1 MEALRQQLRQLWLK
15 LAVLRE
21 QNPALFNLGA
31 ALALVGL
38 LLGAMLYL
46 LDPGAPRVLAA
57 NLAPAD
63 RTALALRLRRH
74 HLPFSLSE
82 DAISVPERY
91 FEQARA
97 VLEGSPGFSGGGY
110 DFGLFDHASFGQ
122 SDFEAQVNYQRSVQ
136 GELERTIMDI
146 RGVDSARVMIAMEHP
161 SPFALGPG
169 EAGHA
174 SVLLTT
180 APGAQIDASVAAA
193 IAHLV
198 AGAVRGLKPELVI
211 VTTSDGATLF
221 PPPNRNDLSQAT
233 ELRNDLE
240 HRLQGKVARLL
251 TRVMGENRYAAAV
264 SVALDTSRISR
275 QESIYG
281 SGGDRVI
288 LSEEHSVAPVEPPA
302 AGIPGLTS
310 NLPTATPSPTP
321 APVQAAG
328 AAPPAAAGAVVQKTM
343 QSGELARKDIINYQ
357 PSKREVRN
365 VGASIRIERISVAVV
380 LDGTYEGGRFK
391 PLEPE
396 RLAAIKHLITA
407 AVGAQPQRGDTVDV
421 QSAPL
426 SQPYI
431 PPVPNP
437 VTQLRSLLSNPLYLY
452 GAVGLGA
459 LLAVALA
466 ALLTWRVRRWLA
478 RRKTRTQARAHTLL
492 EQVQQQV
499 AAENGAGADRA
510 EPDFAELQRRLNEHV
525 ERNPAAAAAVLRSWI
540 SGGRSAPNP
549 PEHRIS
555 P

>member
-1 MEALRQQLRQLWLK
+1 
-15 LAVLRE
+15 
-21 QNPALFNLGA
+21 
-31 ALALVGL
+31 
-38 LLGAMLYL
+38 
-46 LDPGAPRVLAA
+46 
-57 NLAPAD
+57 
-63 RTALALRLRRH
+63 
-74 HLPFSLSE
+74 
-82 DAISVPERY
+82 
-91 FEQARA
+91 
-97 VLEGSPGFSGGGY
+97 
-110 DFGLFDHASFGQ
+110 
-122 SDFEAQVNYQRSVQ
+122 
-136 GELERTIMDI
+136 
-146 RGVDSARVMIAMEHP
+146 
-161 SPFALGPG
+161 
-169 EAGHA
+169 
-174 SVLLTT
+174 
-180 APGAQIDASVAAA
+180 
-193 IAHLV
+193 
-198 AGAVRGLKPELVI
+198 
-211 VTTSDGATLF
+211 
-221 PPPNRNDLSQAT
+221 
-233 ELRNDLE
+233 
-240 HRLQGKVARLL
+240 
-251 TRVMGENRYAAAV
+251 
-264 SVALDTSRISR
+264 
-275 QESIYG
+275 
-281 SGGDRVI
+281 
-288 LSEEHSVAPVEPPA
+288 SVAPVEPPA

-437 VTQLRSLLSNPLYLY
+437 VTQLRSLLSNLLYLY